1 MATAIRFWLPDSIC
15 KMRSDFHSYRATSMV
30 RKRLLSDEIC
40 SDGFF
45 GAVIT
50 MAISER
56 FLRNDA
62 AWKIHM
68 DGLVQVITARQAR
81 GIESIPSLFTD
92 LTIL

>member
-1 MATAIRFWLPDSIC
+1 
-15 KMRSDFHSYRATSMV
+15 MV

-68 DGLVQVITARQAR
+68 DGLVQVITARQAQ

-92 LTIL
+92 LTILYDTNNVLRYYTDIGLETQSMTL